1 MTNLEEIAWG
11 RLVWDTNRLRKGTQ
25 RTFHASA
32 QERAGTATVVT
43 ERAAAELA
51 GLIDPHD
58 IEGSLERAYAACAA
72 PETIARSVVR
82 FGIRNVPAYIR
93 MNIWWAEE
101 WLRPDSPYKVR
112 TLNEEERNK
121 ANELLMH
128 LAGSGVFKNRTAE
141 TIGNEADAVII
152 CEAAALGRRY
162 VMTENMKE
170 AIGIGQWTLE
180 IQDAG
185 LIDQDAVVLYADT
198 ALRDWCIAH
207 RGYACEAIAT
217 AFWPRNANA
226 SALEV
231 EQQTRRMI
239 DPIEGQSQT
248 GGNKDAKKQPPLEG
262 AKLVEVA
269 AAARRELAQANDWP
283 GWVERM
289 RRTLPHKTRNAD
301 RRHPAHP
308 ENANRDWSKRTEDQ
322 AESEHLL
329 RWRISAKEDRTV
341 VEELG
346 HDGKYRVAKVFP
358 KGAEQAVGDFLVE
371 QDIEVAGLPRHG
383 GRKETS
389 GGFCTALTNAIH
401 EERARTR
408 NADE

>member
-128 LAGSGVFKNRTAE
+128 LAGSSVFKNRTAE
-141 TIGNEADAVII
+141 TN
-152 CEAAALGRRY
+152 
-162 VMTENMKE
+162 N
-170 AIGIGQWTLE
+170 
-180 IQDAG
+180 
-185 LIDQDAVVLYADT
+185 
-198 ALRDWCIAH
+198 
-207 RGYACEAIAT
+207 RG
-217 AFWPRNANA
+217 
-226 SALEV
+226 
-231 EQQTRRMI
+231 
-239 DPIEGQSQT
+239 
-248 GGNKDAKKQPPLEG
+248 
-262 AKLVEVA
+262 
-269 AAARRELAQANDWP
+269 
-283 GWVERM
+283 
-289 RRTLPHKTRNAD
+289 
-301 RRHPAHP
+301 
-308 ENANRDWSKRTEDQ
+308 
-322 AESEHLL
+322 
-329 RWRISAKEDRTV
+329 
-341 VEELG
+341 
-346 HDGKYRVAKVFP
+346 
-358 KGAEQAVGDFLVE
+358 
-371 QDIEVAGLPRHG
+371 
-383 GRKETS
+383 
-389 GGFCTALTNAIH
+389 
-401 EERARTR
+401 
-408 NADE
+408 